1 MERGVVGAIAESV
14 IELRVGKGRSRKGVG
29 RALSK
34 GRTTEGILF
43 ITGLQHA
50 RATLDRTIR
59 LIIHKYTRQKSV
71 VMSNNWLL
79 KARPLFARSTLFR
92 ECRPHSLSGV
102 PAPLSLGSAGPTLW
116 PRRTVLGSGH
126 RLERNAVGKSN
137 ENPRVRQRDI
147 ACPVSFDCA
156 LLKGNGP
163 VRSLSLCLS
172 LLLLMLMLMLLL
184 LCRFRVQR
192 PLRFYR
198 SVFLVSKVF

>member
-1 MERGVVGAIAESV
+1 
-14 IELRVGKGRSRKGVG
+14 
-29 RALSK
+29 
-34 GRTTEGILF
+34 
-43 ITGLQHA
+43 
-50 RATLDRTIR
+50 
-59 LIIHKYTRQKSV
+59 
-71 VMSNNWLL
+71 MSNNWLL

-126 RLERNAVGKSN
+126 RLERNAVGKYN

-163 VRSLSLCLS
+163 VRFLSLCLS